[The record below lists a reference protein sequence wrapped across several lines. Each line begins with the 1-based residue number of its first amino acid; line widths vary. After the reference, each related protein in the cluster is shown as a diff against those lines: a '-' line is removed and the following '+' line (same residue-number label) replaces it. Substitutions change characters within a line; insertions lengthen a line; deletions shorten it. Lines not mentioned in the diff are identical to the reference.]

1 MTHADPHQPAG
12 GLRRGWTTGTCAT
25 AAAKAAATALLTG
38 AFPGEVAVALP
49 RGGRATFAPE
59 ARQLDA
65 DAATATVTKDAG
77 DDPDVTHGCVVAV
90 TLRRLPPIDGV
101 VFRAGAG
108 VGTVTRAGLPV
119 AVGEP
124 AINPVPRQMMREALA
139 EVLAETGARAG
150 FEVTVAIEKGA
161 ELAAKTLNP
170 RLGIVGGLSVL
181 GTTGVVVPFSC
192 AAWIHS
198 IHRGI
203 DVARAAGLGHVA
215 AATGSTSERAIRAR
229 HDLDHGALIEM
240 GDFAG
245 ATLKYLRRHPLP
257 RLSLAGGFAKLAK
270 FALGAR
276 DLHSSRSRLDMA
288 ALAELGRA
296 AGLDAAAAAAV
307 AGAATGGEALAEL
320 NGAAP
325 VLTGAVAARARAVAT
340 DALDAK
346 IAVEVVLYDRA
357 GNELA
362 AADGW

>member
-1 MTHADPHQPAG
+1 
-12 GLRRGWTTGTCAT
+12 
-25 AAAKAAATALLTG
+25 
-38 AFPGEVAVALP
+38 
-49 RGGRATFAPE
+49 
-59 ARQLDA
+59 
-65 DAATATVTKDAG
+65 
-77 DDPDVTHGCVVAV
+77 
-90 TLRRLPPIDGV
+90 
-101 VFRAGAG
+101 
-108 VGTVTRAGLPV
+108 
-119 AVGEP
+119 
-124 AINPVPRQMMREALA
+124 MMREALA
-139 EVLAETGARAG
+139 EVLAETGARSG
-150 FEVTVAIEKGA
+150 FEVTVAIENGA

-229 HDLDHGALIEM
+229 HGLDDGALIEM

-346 IAVEVVLYDRA
+346 IAIEVVLYDRA

>member
-1 MTHADPHQPAG
+1 MTHSDPHAGG

-25 AAAKAAATALLTG
+25 AAAKAAATALVTG
-38 AFPGEVAVALP
+38 AFPATVAVTLP
-49 RGGRATFAPE
+49 RGGHATFTPE
-59 ARQLDA
+59 ARHV
-65 DAATATVTKDAG
+65 AAAVAVAAVTKDAG
-77 DDPDVTHGCVVAV
+77 DDPDVTHGCVVEV
-90 TLRRLPPIDGV
+90 TVRPLAPIDGV
-101 VFRAGAG
+101 VFRAGPG

-124 AINPVPRQMMREALA
+124 AINPVPRQMIREALA
-139 EVLAETGARAG
+139 EVLAETGGRAG
-150 FEVTVAIEKGA
+150 FEVTVAIENGA
-161 ELAAKTLNP
+161 ELAQQTLNP
-170 RLGIVGGLSVL
+170 RLGIEGGLSVL

-198 IHRGI
+198 IHRGV
-203 DVARAAGLGHVA
+203 DVARAAGLDHIA
-215 AATGSTSERAIRAR
+215 AATGSTSERAIRTR
-229 HDLDHGALIEM
+229 HGLDDTALIEM

-276 DLHSSRSRLDMA
+276 DLHSSRSRLDMG

-296 AGLDAAAAAAV
+296 GGLDATAAAAV
-307 AGAATGGEALAEL
+307 ADAATGGEALAAL
-320 NGAAP
+320 DGQVAL
-325 VLTGAVAARARAVAT
+325 LTRAVAARARDVAV
-340 DALDAK
+340 DALDGK

>member
-1 MTHADPHQPAG
+1 MTHADPHRPAG

-25 AAAKAAATALLTG
+25 AAAKAAATALVTG
-38 AFPGEVAVALP
+38 AFPAAVAVGLP
-49 RGGRATFAPE
+49 RGGRASFAPE
-59 ARQLDA
+59 ARHLDA
-65 DAATATVTKDAG
+65 DAATAAVTKDAG

-90 TLRRLPPIDGV
+90 TVRRLAPIDGV

-139 EVLAETGARAG
+139 EVLTETGARAG
-150 FEVTVAIEKGA
+150 FEVTVAIANGA
-161 ELAAKTLNP
+161 ELAQRTLNP
-170 RLGIVGGLSVL
+170 RLGIEGGLSVL

-203 DVARAAGLGHVA
+203 DVARAAELGHVA
-215 AATGSTSERAIRAR
+215 AATGSTSERAIRTR
-229 HDLDHGALIEM
+229 HGLDDTALIEM

-245 ATLKYLRRHPLP
+245 ATLKYLRRRPLP

-276 DLHSSRSRLDMA
+276 DLHSSRSRLDLA

-296 AGLDAAAAAAV
+296 AGLDAPAAAAV

-320 NGAAP
+320 DGAAP
-325 VLTGAVAARARAVAT
+325 VLTRAVAARAREVAVA
-340 DALDAK
+340 ALDGK
-346 IAVEVVLYDRA
+346 VAVEVVLYDRA
-357 GNELA
+357 GTELA

>member
-1 MTHADPHQPAG
+1 MTKSDPHAGG

-25 AAAKAAATALLTG
+25 AASKAAAMALVSG
-38 AFPGEVAVALP
+38 VFPARVAVTLP
-49 RGGRATFAPE
+49 RGGSADFSPAP
-59 ARQLDA
+59 RHLDA
-65 DAATATVTKDAG
+65 ASATAAVTKDAG
-77 DDPDVTHGCVVAV
+77 DDPDVTHGCVVEV
-90 TLRRLPPIDGV
+90 TVRPLAPIDGV
-101 VFRAGAG
+101 VFRAGPG
-108 VGTVTRAGLPV
+108 VGVVTRAGLPV

-124 AINPVPRQMMREALA
+124 AINPVPRQMIREALA
-139 EVLAETGARAG
+139 EVLAATGARSG
-150 FEVTVAIEKGA
+150 FEVTVGIANGA
-161 ELAAKTLNP
+161 ELAARTLNP
-170 RLGIVGGLSVL
+170 RLGIAGGLSVL

-203 DVARAAGLGHVA
+203 DVARAAGLAHVA
-215 AATGSTSERAIRAR
+215 AATGSTSERAIRTR
-229 HDLDHGALIEM
+229 HGLDDTALIEM

-288 ALAELGRA
+288 ALAALGRA
-296 AGLDAAAAAAV
+296 GGLNDAAVGAV
-307 AGAATGGEALAEL
+307 AAAATGGEALARLDGETS
-320 NGAAP
+320 
-325 VLTGAVAARARAVAT
+325 VLTRAVADRARAVALE
-340 DALDAK
+340 ALDGK

-357 GNELA
+357 GHELA

>member
-1 MTHADPHQPAG
+1 MTHSEPHHGA

-25 AAAKAAATALLTG
+25 AAAKAAATALVRG
-38 AFPGEVAVALP
+38 AFPARVAVTLP
-49 RGGRATFAPE
+49 RGGCAEFTPA
-59 ARQLDA
+59 ARHLDA
-65 DAATATVTKDAG
+65 AAATAAVRKDAG
-77 DDPDVTHGCVVAV
+77 DDPDITHGCLVEV
-90 TLRRLPPIDGV
+90 TVRPLAPIDGV
-101 VFRAGAG
+101 VFRAGPG

-124 AINPVPRQMMREALA
+124 AINPVPRQMIREALA
-139 EVLAETGARAG
+139 EVLAATGARSG
-150 FEVTVAIEKGA
+150 FEVTIAIENGA
-161 ELAAKTLNP
+161 ALATRTLNP
-170 RLGIVGGLSVL
+170 RLGIDGGLSVL

-203 DVARAAGLGHVA
+203 DVARAAGLAHVA

-229 HDLDHGALIEM
+229 HGLDDTALIEM

-296 AGLDAAAAAAV
+296 GGLDEAAATAV
-307 AGAATGGEALAEL
+307 AGTATGGEALATL
-320 NGAAP
+320 GGDAAL
-325 VLTGAVAARARAVAT
+325 LTRAVADRT
-340 DALDAK
+340 RDLAVEALDGRV
-346 IAVEVVLYDRA
+346 AVEVVLYDRA
-357 GNELA
+357 GKELA
-362 AADGW
+362 AANGW